1 MSPRFLLWL
10 AWLVFALFGG
20 ALDARAQSKA
30 LVQFEEKLRELD
42 LEQSQ
47 RHLEYGLEL
56 RKQGMTAQAA
66 QQIVLAAEV
75 GRGLNP
81 GATTVLS
88 IMRQYDAAFWKRFG
102 DKPSPGKAA
111 AYERRARALELDG
124 QRERLKL
131 ANWAESRE
139 LIEQSDG
146 LYRRLLELADGAL
159 EFDGQGRLILAAGTI
174 PPEPSSR
181 IKESAITINS
191 RLYLRDELLA
201 KLQGLDK
208 IVEVSDD
215 VLRVRT
221 TMDDAATRELHAMGA
236 ALVPELTRVL
246 GVGLRERLA
255 LFVFAT
261 RAEYEAALD
270 AIGLGERRIV
280 TGVASPRPRVALVC
294 AEGLEPEILRGVCL
308 HELTHQYVQI
318 TSRSVFPGWFH
329 EGFAETYGGGGT
341 YTWIDGKLTFGG
353 KLPEFRLAPMR
364 AADGCIPLRE
374 FLAADP
380 FERWRAGHEQG
391 LRYYAQAWAFVRYL
405 REGAGDAIA
414 LRFEQW
420 QMRCMGQALGYGG
433 AGERSEPKTAAH
445 ELFLEMFAEDLDRL
459 DAGFRAFARE
469 L

>member
-1 MSPRFLLWL
+1 MLPRSLLRL
-10 AWLVFALFGG
+10 ALLALALFGG
-20 ALDARAQSKA
+20 VAYARAQSKA
-30 LVQFEEKLRELD
+30 LEQFEAKLRELD

-81 GATTVLS
+81 GATTVLG
-88 IMRQYDAAFWKRFG
+88 IMREYDAAFWKRFG
-102 DKPSPGKAA
+102 DKPTPGKAA
-111 AYERRARALELDG
+111 AYERKARALELDG
-124 QRERLKL
+124 QRDRLKL

-139 LIEQSDG
+139 LIPQSQAI
-146 LYRRLLELADGAL
+146 YHRLLELADGAL
-159 EFDGQGRLILAAGTI
+159 QFDEQDRLVLAAGTI
-174 PPEPSSR
+174 PPAPSRR
-181 IKESAITINS
+181 IKEAAITINE

-201 KLQGLDK
+201 KLQGLEK

-221 TMDDAATRELHAMGA
+221 TLDDGATRELHAIGA
-236 ALVPELTRVL
+236 ALVPELTRTL

-261 RAEYEAALD
+261 RVEYEAALD

-280 TGVASPRPRVALVC
+280 TGVASAQPRVALVC
-294 AEGLEPEILRGVCL
+294 AEGLDPEILRGVCL

-341 YTWIDGKLTFGG
+341 YTWVDGKLTFGG

-374 FLAADP
+374 FLGADP
-380 FERWRAGHEQG
+380 FERWRAGHEDG

-405 REGAGDAIA
+405 REGAGGAIA

-433 AGERSEPKTAAH
+433 ASGGAQPHSAAH
-445 ELFLEMFAEDLDRL
+445 ALFMEMFAEDLDRL
-459 DAGFRAFARE
+459 DAGFREYARE